1 MENKNIETCGKV
13 TGRKHA
19 VLSPSAAHRWMNCTA
34 APRLEEQ
41 VEDSGSDF
49 AREGSLAHAFCALRL
64 KEEISLPTDEEE
76 AEIAELRE
84 QYHTPEMA
92 NFVDMYYTAV
102 MERFNEA
109 RGRTK
114 DAKLLVETRLDFSKF
129 MPEAFG
135 TADAIIVADDLLE
148 VIDFKYGKGVR
159 VEADRN
165 PQMMIYALG
174 ALEAFDWEYDIRRV
188 RMTIV
193 QPRLDNFSSMELPVE
208 MLAEWREKTLKP
220 AAVKAFMG
228 GDGAEQ
234 KPGEWCRFC
243 KVKGCCK
250 ALAGLS
256 MNATKRDP
264 RLLSP
269 EELATE
275 VLPYVDTVKAWV
287 SDVSEYAL
295 AQALAGVK
303 YDGFKL
309 VEGRSVR
316 KVKDV
321 EGLCVALAGAGFDED
336 LIFKRRELKAL
347 SDLEKLVGK
356 KKFAGLCGEYIEK
369 PQGKPTLVPESD
381 KRKPWNTAEGDFD
394 GI

>member
-1 MENKNIETCGKV
+1 M
-13 TGRKHA
+13 
-19 VLSPSAAHRWMNCTA
+19 
-34 APRLEEQ
+34 
-41 VEDSGSDF
+41 
-49 AREGSLAHAFCALRL
+49 
-64 KEEISLPTDEEE
+64 
-76 AEIAELRE
+76 
-84 QYHTPEMA
+84 
-92 NFVDMYYTAV
+92 
-102 MERFNEA
+102 
-109 RGRTK
+109 
-114 DAKLLVETRLDFSKF
+114 
-129 MPEAFG
+129 
-135 TADAIIVADDLLE
+135 
-148 VIDFKYGKGVR
+148 
-159 VEADRN
+159 
-165 PQMMIYALG
+165 
-174 ALEAFDWEYDIRRV
+174 
-188 RMTIV
+188 
-193 QPRLDNFSSMELPVE
+193 
-208 MLAEWREKTLKP
+208 
-220 AAVKAFMG
+220 
-228 GDGAEQ
+228 
-234 KPGEWCRFC
+234 
-243 KVKGCCK
+243 KGCCK
-250 ALAGLS
+250 ALAGLA

-295 AQALAGVK
+295 AQALEGVK